1 MLASGRHCIRMGD
14 VGLPTAAW
22 SMALRARP
30 GSWRCC
36 ELDFDTRAHTRA
48 RTHAR
53 THAHTRSSKQATRHH
68 RADWGA
74 ERPKKSNVD
83 FSNICSVG
91 IWWAWFLSDAC
102 SYAAY
107 FYFWSRKKSEL
118 YVQPTYRVCTYISRR
133 GGGLRGASPTWFNSL
148 PRSAQ
153 GSPGKVESAR
163 IGSAESGLG

>member
-53 THAHTRSSKQATRHH
+53 THTRAVASKQRGIEEPIGAQKGPKSPMLIFSIFVV
-68 RADWGA
+68 WGFGGRGFCRMLVHMQRTFIFGP
-74 ERPKKSNVD
+74 EKKS
-83 FSNICSVG
+83 SCTYSLRTESV
-91 IWWAWFLSDAC
+91 
-102 SYAAY
+102 
-107 FYFWSRKKSEL
+107 R
-118 YVQPTYRVCTYISRR
+118 YISRT

-148 PRSAQ
+148 PRSVQ

-163 IGSAESGLG
+163 IGSAESGSG